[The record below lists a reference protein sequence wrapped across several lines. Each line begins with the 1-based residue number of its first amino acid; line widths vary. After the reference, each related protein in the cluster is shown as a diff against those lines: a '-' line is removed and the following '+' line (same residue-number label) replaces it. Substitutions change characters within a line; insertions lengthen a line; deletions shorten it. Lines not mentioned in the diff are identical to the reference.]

1 MVELIICGNQN
12 VRNDTIAL
20 FSIGY
25 TFKNRLIQ
33 KGNVLINSV
42 WEDSVLLND
51 SDLNLGEI
59 SFTSI

>member
-12 VRNDTIAL
+12 VRNDVMVH

-33 KGNVLINSV
+33 KENVLINSI
-42 WEDSVLLND
+42 WEDSVLLNGN
-51 SDLNLGEI
+51 DLNLGEI